1 LPTLTE
7 SFLHYLWQFQ
17 YFNKKELV
25 TTSGEAI
32 TILNPGI
39 LNADAGPDFSQVKIK
54 IDQIEWAGNV
64 EVHIQSSGWY
74 EHKHDTDA
82 AYENVVLHVVW
93 EENKPVFRK
102 DGTRLPTLQ
111 LKERADKGLLKSY
124 QGLVNA
130 TAVIPCQSVFTSV
143 DEFTR
148 HSMIDKAAMIRIE
161 AKSKQVIRLLKTNQ
175 GDWEET
181 TYQLLAAGFG
191 FKVNKEP
198 FMQLSRSLPYKL
210 IRKHQNNMEQIEAL
224 LFGQAG
230 FLISK
235 SKDEYLTRLYQEFS
249 FLSKKYNLTQTQ
261 LNPSQ
266 WKFLRLRPS
275 NFPSLRI
282 AQFAALLSTR
292 ENIFSALIEV
302 QSYKELE
309 AMFRIQ
315 TSAYWK
321 QHYRF
326 AKPATGIV
334 PEMGTESRDVIL
346 INTIIPLLI
355 AYGQLHDDWNY
366 VDKAVQFLQQIP
378 AEKNKIIRIWK
389 QLGCA
394 GLHAFETQ
402 GLIEL
407 YTNFCQRRA
416 CLNCTIGSAILKPVT
431 E

>member
-1 LPTLTE
+1 M
-7 SFLHYLWQFQ
+7 
-17 YFNKKELV
+17 
-25 TTSGEAI
+25 
-32 TILNPGI
+32 NPGI

-198 FMQLSRSLPYKL
+198 FMQLSR
-210 IRKHQNNMEQIEAL
+210 
-224 LFGQAG
+224 
-230 FLISK
+230 
-235 SKDEYLTRLYQEFS
+235 
-249 FLSKKYNLTQTQ
+249 
-261 LNPSQ
+261 
-266 WKFLRLRPS
+266 
-275 NFPSLRI
+275 
-282 AQFAALLSTR
+282 
-292 ENIFSALIEV
+292 
-302 QSYKELE
+302 
-309 AMFRIQ
+309 
-315 TSAYWK
+315 
-321 QHYRF
+321 
-326 AKPATGIV
+326 
-334 PEMGTESRDVIL
+334 
-346 INTIIPLLI
+346 
-355 AYGQLHDDWNY
+355 
-366 VDKAVQFLQQIP
+366 
-378 AEKNKIIRIWK
+378 
-389 QLGCA
+389 
-394 GLHAFETQ
+394 
-402 GLIEL
+402 
-407 YTNFCQRRA
+407 
-416 CLNCTIGSAILKPVT
+416 
-431 E
+431 